1 MRQFKN
7 VDEARAYLE
16 LEKLRDAAVDRWQRD
31 KAIDAQLRS
40 GIEAGM
46 TFNEFKRETGCPGH
60 LADRYIKAQ
69 LQSGIAPHSVGRK
82 DPIGES
88 IKAALTE

>member
-1 MRQFKN
+1 MRQFK
-7 VDEARAYLE
+7 DETEAMVFLE
-16 LEKLRDAAVDRWQRD
+16 MERLKDKIVDRWQRD

-46 TFNEFKRETGCPGH
+46 TFNEFKRATNCPGH
-60 LADRYIKAQ
+60 LADKYIKAQ
-69 LQSGIAPHSVGRK
+69 LASGIAPHSVNRR
-82 DPIGES
+82 DPIEEG